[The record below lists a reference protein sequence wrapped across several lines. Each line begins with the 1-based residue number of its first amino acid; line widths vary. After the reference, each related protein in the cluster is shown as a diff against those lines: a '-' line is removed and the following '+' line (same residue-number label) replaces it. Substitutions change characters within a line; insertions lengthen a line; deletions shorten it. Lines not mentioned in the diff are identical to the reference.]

1 MHGTVQRGSE
11 KSDNDHYVIT
21 EDDYVDYLTRADIS
35 QLFPAKLAGK
45 LKNSHLL
52 FLGYGLRD
60 WNMRVMLYRLWRQSK
75 LLKKSWAIQL
85 KPDPMDKTLWGKK
98 DVEIIDVKLDEFI
111 DELSSQLTE
120 RLKPRTV
127 TAS

>member
-1 MHGTVQRGSE
+1 
-11 KSDNDHYVIT
+11 
-21 EDDYVDYLTRADIS
+21 
-35 QLFPAKLAGK
+35 LAGK